1 MVTTRK
7 SCRGPGVDRQG
18 KAVDEVIAVDP
29 PETEVPAG
37 LLGVW
42 SFRVAHW
49 IVSYKNVYY

>member
-29 PETEVPAG
+29 SETEVPAG
-37 LLGVW
+37 LLGDW
-42 SFRVAHW
+42 LFPMAHL
-49 IVSYKNVYY
+49 IFSYKNVYC